1 MIGEEINMKKYAI
14 FLILA
19 LIFIMQGCDKKNESN
34 QSQEETMK
42 KEIEVEMDQVTQAA
56 PTPTAAL
63 VEEFQ
68 VTATPAPVDL
78 VLPVTTN
85 ITGKVLIQT
94 VSASKSYPY
103 TSYIITSMNGESVVI
118 DTTTMPKPEV
128 VDIKPVAMLQTHT
141 HPDHSDPIYTNS
153 YDVPKLMSKKGELQV
168 GDFNIY
174 TIPSSHS
181 NDTIVE
187 NGGNVIVVVEID
199 GLRIA
204 HMGDIG
210 QTKLTGDQLEQLGT
224 IDIAFMQFENSYSD
238 MSLQNEKGFT
248 MIEQLN
254 PTIVIPTHYSDNALK
269 VLEEKYGVITELEN
283 ILEISK
289 DDLPDNALNVY
300 RILNTHKY
308 K

>member
-1 MIGEEINMKKYAI
+1 MRKYAI

-19 LIFIMQGCDKKNESN
+19 LLLILQGCSEKDENKT
-34 QSQEETMK
+34 QSLEETMK
-42 KEIEVEMDQVTQAA
+42 QEKEVDVTQVTQAA
-56 PTPTAAL
+56 PTPTVAV
-63 VEEFQ
+63 VEEIP
-68 VTATPAPVDL
+68 VTVTPVPVEL

-85 ITGKVLIQT
+85 DTGKVLIQT
-94 VSASKSYPY
+94 VTAGQSYPY
-103 TSYIITSMNGESVVI
+103 NSYIITSIDGESVVI
-118 DTTTMPKPEV
+118 DATTMPKPEV

-141 HPDHSDPIYTNS
+141 HPDHSDSEYTAS
-153 YDVPKLMSKKGELQV
+153 YDVPKLMSQKGELTV
-168 GDFNIY
+168 GDFHMY

-187 NGGNVIVVVEID
+187 DGGNVIVVVEVD

-204 HMGDIG
+204 HMGDVG
-210 QTKLTGDQLEQLGT
+210 QTKLTEDQLDQIGT
-224 IDIAFMQFENSYSD
+224 IDIAFMQFENRYSD

-254 PTIVIPTHYSDNALK
+254 PTIVIPTHYTDKALET
-269 VLEEKYGVITELEN
+269 LEEKYGAITELEN

-289 DDLPDNALNVY
+289 ENLPENALNVY

>member
-1 MIGEEINMKKYAI
+1 MKKYAI

-56 PTPTAAL
+56 PTPTAAV
-63 VEEFQ
+63 VEESQ

-210 QTKLTGDQLEQLGT
+210 QTKLTEDQLEQLGT

>member
-1 MIGEEINMKKYAI
+1 MRKYAI

-19 LIFIMQGCDKKNESN
+19 LILIMQGCSKKDEKKT
-34 QSQEETMK
+34 QSLEETMIQE
-42 KEIEVEMDQVTQAA
+42 KEVDAIQVTQAA
-56 PTPTAAL
+56 PTPTLAV
-63 VEEFQ
+63 VEEIP
-68 VTATPAPVDL
+68 VTVTPVPVDL

-85 ITGKVLIQT
+85 DTGKVLIQT

-103 TSYIITSMNGESVVI
+103 TSYIITSIDGESVVI
-118 DTTTMPKPEV
+118 DATTMPKPEV
-128 VDIKPVAMLQTHT
+128 VDIKPLAMLQTHT
-141 HPDHSDPIYTNS
+141 HPDHSDSDYTFS
-153 YDVPKLMSKKGELQV
+153 YDVPKLMSKKGELTV
-168 GDFNIY
+168 GDFHMY

-187 NGGNVIVVVEID
+187 DGGNVIVVVEVD

-204 HMGDIG
+204 HMGDVG
-210 QTKLTGDQLEQLGT
+210 QTKLTEDQLDQLGT

-254 PTIVIPTHYSDNALK
+254 PIIVIPTHYSDNALK
-269 VLEEKYGVITELEN
+269 ILEEKYGAITELEN

-289 DDLPDNALNVY
+289 ENLPENALNVY

>member
-1 MIGEEINMKKYAI
+1 MKRYAI
-14 FLILA
+14 FIILA
-19 LIFIMQGCDKKNESN
+19 LIILMQGCKEKDDNYN
-34 QSQEETMK
+34 QSKGEAMKQE
-42 KEIEVEMDQVTQAA
+42 KEENTAQVTQAE
-56 PTPTAAL
+56 PTPTKAAQ
-63 VEEFQ
+63 EEAPA
-68 VTATPAPVDL
+68 TATPIPKDL

-85 ITGKVLIQT
+85 DTGRVLIQT

-103 TSYIITSMNGESVVI
+103 NSYIITSINGESVVI
-118 DTTTMPKPEV
+118 DATTMPKPEV
-128 VDIKPVAMLQTHT
+128 VDIKPVALLQTHT
-141 HPDHSDPIYTNS
+141 HMDHSDVKYTYF
-153 YDVPKLMSKKGELQV
+153 YDVPKLMSQKGELQV
-168 GDFNIY
+168 GDYNIY

-181 NDTIVE
+181 NDTIVDD
-187 NGGNVIVVVEID
+187 GGNVIVVVEID

-210 QTKLTGDQLEQLGT
+210 QTKLTEDQLNSLGK

-248 MIEQLN
+248 LIEQLN
-254 PTIVIPTHYSDNALK
+254 PVIVIPTHYTENALK
-269 VLEEKYGVITELEN
+269 LLEEKYGAITEVEN

-289 DDLPDNALNVY
+289 EELPENTLNVY